1 MPLFLCFLSINST
14 PFLSLFYFL
23 FSPIEKKIIM
33 GASLFRRE
41 REIKKETLDFFKRRR
56 YEGGGG
62 RERGGGER
70 LCYLETGFRLF
81 MKQEKG
87 WQRATCRDKGA

>member
-1 MPLFLCFLSINST
+1 
-14 PFLSLFYFL
+14 
-23 FSPIEKKIIM
+23 M

-87 WQRATCRDKGA
+87 WQRATCRDKGAWISVLGF

>member
-1 MPLFLCFLSINST
+1 
-14 PFLSLFYFL
+14 
-23 FSPIEKKIIM
+23 M

-56 YEGGGG
+56 YEG
-62 RERGGGER
+62 GGGER

-87 WQRATCRDKGA
+87 WQRATCRDKGAWISVLGF

>member
-1 MPLFLCFLSINST
+1 
-14 PFLSLFYFL
+14 
-23 FSPIEKKIIM
+23 M

-62 RERGGGER
+62 RERDCVTWR
-70 LCYLETGFRLF
+70 QGFACL
-81 MKQEKG
+81 
-87 WQRATCRDKGA
+87 

>member
-1 MPLFLCFLSINST
+1 
-14 PFLSLFYFL
+14 
-23 FSPIEKKIIM
+23 M

-62 RERGGGER
+62 RER

>member
-1 MPLFLCFLSINST
+1 
-14 PFLSLFYFL
+14 
-23 FSPIEKKIIM
+23 M

-62 RERGGGER
+62 RERER
-70 LCYLETGFRLF
+70 WGREIVLLGDRVSLVYETGKR
-81 MKQEKG
+81 M
-87 WQRATCRDKGA
+87 ATCHVS